1 MNICP
6 LCNGLRNINFTCD
19 QCGNHL
25 EDTGRIIDY
34 FDDYSAYM
42 EIDDM
47 KKSDGYASTLSQHE
61 CAHLFYCS
69 TCKNGEVRL
78 IKE

>member
-6 LCNGLRNINFTCD
+6 LCNGLDTASFSCD
-19 QCGNHL
+19 QCGNTL
-25 EDTGRIIDY
+25 EDSGRVIDF

-42 EIDDM
+42 PIDEM
-47 KKSDGYASTLSQHE
+47 KKIDGYENTLSQHE
-61 CAHLFYCS
+61 CAHLFYCRN
-69 TCKNGEVRL
+69 CQNEEVKF

>member
-1 MNICP
+1 MYVCP
-6 LCNGLRNINFTCD
+6 LCNGFKTVHYTCSS
-19 QCGNHL
+19 CGKPL

-47 KKSDGYASTLSQHE
+47 KKIDGYNTTLSQHE
-61 CAHLFYCS
+61 CAHLF
-69 TCKNGEVRL
+69 TCNHCNNSEVML